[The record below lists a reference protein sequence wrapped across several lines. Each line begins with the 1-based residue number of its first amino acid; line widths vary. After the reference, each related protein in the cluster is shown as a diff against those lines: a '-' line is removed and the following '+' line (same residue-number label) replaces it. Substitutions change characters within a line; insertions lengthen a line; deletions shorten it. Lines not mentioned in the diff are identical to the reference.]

1 MNFTASIRA
10 GVAVAA
16 AFACAFPALAQTVK
30 IGLISTYSGPGAA
43 QGDQIDKGAKLYM
56 KLHADKLPP
65 GVKVEL
71 VTRDDTGA
79 NGDVAKRVAQE
90 LIVRDKVQILTGVV
104 WTPNMAAI
112 APLTAEAKVPF
123 VSANASGA
131 KVVGMSPYMTR
142 LSFTLCQSA
151 YPLGQW
157 AAKKYKRA
165 YSAVSDFAPGHEAEG
180 CFVRGF
186 KENGGEIVGTVRIP
200 LANPDFVP
208 FMQRIKDAKPDVLF
222 AFNPAGK
229 QATAMMKAYGDLG
242 MDKAN
247 IKYLGTGDIT
257 TDEELQ
263 GMGDAAVGVITVHH
277 YSAAAERPANKAFV
291 AAYKKEY
298 GADHNP
304 GFMVVGAWDAMDA
317 IYAAI
322 RAQGG
327 KIDPDK
333 TMEILKTYKSTTS
346 PRGPVSID
354 PATRDVINPEYL
366 REVRKVGGKLANVE
380 LETITQAIKDPLK
393 EFEKK

>member
-1 MNFTASIRA
+1 MRVNASICT
-10 GVAVAA
+10 AVIAA
-16 AFACAFPALAQTVK
+16 ALACAFPAAAQTVK
-30 IGLISTYSGPGAA
+30 IGLISSYSGPGAA
-43 QGDQIDKGAKLYM
+43 QGDQIDKGVKLYM
-56 KLHADKLPP
+56 KLNADKLPP
-65 GVKVEL
+65 GVKIEL
-71 VTRDDTGA
+71 ITRDDTGP
-79 NGDVAKRVAQE
+79 NPDVAKRIAQE

-112 APLTAEAKVPF
+112 APLTAEAKIPF
-123 VSANASGA
+123 VSANAAGA

-157 AAKKYKRA
+157 AAKKYKKA

-186 KENGGEIVGTVRIP
+186 KEGGGEIIGTVRIP

-263 GMGDAAVGVITVHH
+263 GMGDAALGVITVHH

-298 GADHNP
+298 GADLNP

-317 IYAAI
+317 IYGAI

-333 TMEILKTYKSTTS
+333 TMEFFKQYKSANS

-354 PATRDVINPEYL
+354 PETRDVINPEYL
-366 REVRKVGGKLANVE
+366 REVRRVGGKLANVE
-380 LETITQAIKDPLK
+380 LETITTAIKDPLK

>member
-1 MNFTASIRA
+1 MKLRTSALASL
-10 GVAVAA
+10 AA
-16 AFACAFPALAQTVK
+16 LALASAFPAAAQTVK
-30 IGLISTYSGPGAA
+30 IGLISSYSGPGAA
-43 QGDQIDKGAKLYM
+43 QGDQIDKGVKLYM

-71 VTRDDTGA
+71 ITRDDTGA
-79 NGDVAKRVAQE
+79 NGDVAKRIAQE

-112 APLTAEAKVPF
+112 APLTAEAKIPF

-157 AAKKYKRA
+157 AAKKYKKA

-186 KENGGEIVGTVRIP
+186 KEGGGEVIGTVRIP

-263 GMGDAAVGVITVHH
+263 GMGDAALGVITVHH
-277 YSAAAERPANKAFV
+277 YSAAADRPANKAFV
-291 AAYKKEY
+291 AAYKKEF
-298 GADHNP
+298 GADLNP

-333 TMEILKTYKSTTS
+333 TMEFLKQYKSTTS

-354 PATRDVINPEYL
+354 PETRDVINPEYL

-380 LETITQAIKDPLK
+380 IETITTAIKDPLK

>member
-1 MNFTASIRA
+1 
-10 GVAVAA
+10 
-16 AFACAFPALAQTVK
+16 
-30 IGLISTYSGPGAA
+30 
-43 QGDQIDKGAKLYM
+43 M
-56 KLHADKLPP
+56 KLNADKLPP

-71 VTRDDTGA
+71 ISRDDTGA
-79 NGDVAKRVAQE
+79 NGDVAKRIAQE

-112 APLTAEAKVPF
+112 APLTAEAKIPF

-131 KVVGMSPYMTR
+131 KVVGLSPYMAR
-142 LSFTLCQSA
+142 VSFTLCQSA

-157 AAKKYKRA
+157 AAKKYKKA

-180 CFVRGF
+180 CFIRGF
-186 KENGGEIVGTVRIP
+186 KEGGGDVIGSVRIP

-263 GMGDAAVGVITVHH
+263 GMGDAALGVITVHH

-298 GADHNP
+298 GADLNP

-317 IYAAI
+317 IYGAI

-333 TMEILKTYKSTTS
+333 TMEFLKQYKSTTS
-346 PRGPVSID
+346 PRGPMSID
-354 PATRDVINPEYL
+354 PETRDVINPEYL
-366 REVRKVGGKLANVE
+366 REVRKVNGKLANVE
-380 LETITQAIKDPLK
+380 IETITTAIKDPLK
-393 EFEKK
+393 EFEKKK

>member
-1 MNFTASIRA
+1 MTTKNILCASL
-10 GVAVAA
+10 AA
-16 AFACAFPALAQTVK
+16 AALACAFPAAAQTVK
-30 IGLISTYSGPGAA
+30 IGLISSYSGPGAA
-43 QGDQIDKGAKLYM
+43 QGDQVDKGVKLYM
-56 KLHADKLPP
+56 KLNADRLPP

-71 VTRDDTGA
+71 ITRDDTGA
-79 NGDVAKRVAQE
+79 NGDVAKRMAQE

-112 APLTAEAKVPF
+112 APLTAEAKIPF

-131 KVVGMSPYMTR
+131 KVVGMSPYMAR
-142 LSFTLCQSA
+142 VSFTLCQSA

-157 AAKKYKRA
+157 AAKKYKKA

-180 CFVRGF
+180 CFIRGF
-186 KENGGEIVGTVRIP
+186 KEGGGEIVGTVRIP

-263 GMGDAAVGVITVHH
+263 GMGDAALGVITVHH

-291 AAYKKEY
+291 AAYKKEF
-298 GADHNP
+298 GADLNP

-317 IYAAI
+317 IYGAI

-333 TMEILKTYKSTTS
+333 TMEFLKNYKSATS
-346 PRGPVSID
+346 PRGPMSID
-354 PATRDVINPEYL
+354 PETRDVINPEYL
-366 REVRKVGGKLANVE
+366 REVRKVNGKLANVE
-380 LETITQAIKDPLK
+380 LETITTAIKDPLK

>member
-1 MNFTASIRA
+1 MRTSASIFA
-10 GVAVAA
+10 LAVASL
-16 AFACAFPALAQTVK
+16 ACALPAAAQTVK

-43 QGDQIDKGAKLYM
+43 QGDQIDKGVKLYM
-56 KLHADKLPP
+56 KLNGDKLPP

-71 VTRDDTGA
+71 ITRDDTGA
-79 NGDVAKRVAQE
+79 NGDVAKRIAQE

-112 APLTAEAKVPF
+112 APLTAEAKIPF
-123 VSANASGA
+123 VSANAAGA

-157 AAKKYKRA
+157 AAKKYKKA

-186 KENGGEIVGTVRIP
+186 KEGGGEVIGTVRIP

-208 FMQRIKDAKPDVLF
+208 FMQRIKDAKPDALF

-263 GMGDAAVGVITVHH
+263 GMGDAALGVITVHH
-277 YSAAAERPANKAFV
+277 YSAAADRPANKAFV
-291 AAYKKEY
+291 AAYKKEF
-298 GADHNP
+298 GADLNP

-317 IYAAI
+317 IYTAI
-322 RAQGG
+322 REQGG

-333 TMEILKTYKSTTS
+333 TMEILKHYKSATS

-354 PATRDVINPEYL
+354 PETRDVINPEYL

-380 LETITQAIKDPLK
+380 LETITTAIKDPLK
-393 EFEKK
+393 EFEKKK